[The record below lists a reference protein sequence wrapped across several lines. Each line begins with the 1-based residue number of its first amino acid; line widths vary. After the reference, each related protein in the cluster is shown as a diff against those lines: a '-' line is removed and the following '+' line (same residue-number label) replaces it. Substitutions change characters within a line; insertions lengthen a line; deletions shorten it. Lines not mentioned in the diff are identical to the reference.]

1 MNDNRLKR
9 MELSKGE
16 DEFVT
21 PGENI
26 GNSGNKRA
34 VPDGS
39 IVRAQS
45 SGRRTREGLFSTVSS
60 GVAQRIEEASV
71 VIYERYRVISF
82 EIAL

>member
-21 PGENI
+21 LGKNI

-34 VPDGS
+34 VLEGS

-45 SGRRTREGLFSTVSS
+45 SVRRTREGLFSTVSS
-60 GVAQRIEEASV
+60 SVAQRI
-71 VIYERYRVISF
+71 
-82 EIAL
+82 

>member
-1 MNDNRLKR
+1 ML
-9 MELSKGE
+9 E
-16 DEFVT
+16 
-21 PGENI
+21 
-26 GNSGNKRA
+26 
-34 VPDGS
+34 GS

-45 SGRRTREGLFSTVSS
+45 SVRRTREGLFSTVSS